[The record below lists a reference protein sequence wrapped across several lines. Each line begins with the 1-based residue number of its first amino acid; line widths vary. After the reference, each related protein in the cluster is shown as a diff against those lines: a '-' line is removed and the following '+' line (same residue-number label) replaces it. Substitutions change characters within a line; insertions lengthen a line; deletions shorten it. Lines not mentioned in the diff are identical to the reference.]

1 MKKQLACILLLVSF
15 HFQAQNTFKFKP
27 FQYEDS
33 YQVYLDLTALEDDK
47 LPVQIVPPIVSMDS
61 VEFQMPKI
69 VPGTYDVHNY
79 GRFVNDFL
87 ALGPEGEKL
96 EVKRLDKN
104 RWRIYQAFDLYKI
117 TYHVDDTYDYAEE
130 TDIFEPAG
138 TSVDDSVF
146 LLNNF
151 GFIGYLKEYEDIQFT
166 LKVKKPEGFYGSSA
180 LSAVNE
186 NGLDVFTT
194 KNYFD
199 LHDNPI
205 LYCVP
210 DTASMMVG
218 GAKVLVS
225 VFSKL
230 GLVNAKKSLE
240 QISEVLNAAAV
251 YLGGTLPVE
260 KYAVLIYCADPEKMG
275 AGYGALEHH
284 KSTVLYMPEVDDD
297 FFYNG
302 VRDITAHEFFHI
314 ITPLNIHSEQIHKFD
329 FIAPEM
335 SEHIWFYE
343 GVTEYNSI
351 LVQVRNGIISTDEFL
366 DQMHDKMVE
375 AEGYNTNI
383 PLTMS
388 SKFTLEFLKKE
399 YSNFYQKGALSGLA
413 LDLKL
418 RSLSEGKY
426 GLPQLLKELGDTYGA
441 DTFFVDKN
449 FFDIITE
456 LTYPEMREFFAL
468 HYEAT
473 VPFPLFELFQL
484 VGVTYLPEEYF
495 ERFSYGNV
503 GFSYNPE
510 TERLVIEEVDNMDVF
525 GIDMGYEQGDEV
537 LTFNGDS
544 LNLGTLQLVMNNFF
558 STTSEGDK
566 ITVEVARPKSNGEF
580 KTKKLKAK
588 AIRVPDMRKHVL
600 KVKEIASPEAK
611 SNMKQWINQ

>member
-1 MKKQLACILLLVSF
+1 MKKQLVFLLLIAAYQ
-15 HFQAQNTFKFKP
+15 FQAQSTFKP
-27 FQYEDS
+27 FQYPDS

-47 LPVQIVPPIVSMDS
+47 LPVQIVPPIVNKDS

-69 VPGTYDVHNY
+69 IPGTYDVHNY
-79 GRFVNDFL
+79 GRFVSEFL

-96 EVKRLDKN
+96 EVKQLDKN

-117 TYHVDDTYDYAEE
+117 TYKVDDTYDYEE
-130 TDIFEPAG
+130 NTDIFEPAG

-151 GFIGYLKEYEDIQFT
+151 GFIGYLKEFQEVQFT
-166 LKVKKPEGFYGSSA
+166 LKVKKPKGFYGSSA
-180 LSAVNE
+180 LIATNE

-210 DTASMMVG
+210 DTASMEVG
-218 GAKVLVS
+218 GARVLVS

-240 QISEVLNAAAV
+240 QISEVLNAAAT

-314 ITPLNIHSEQIHKFD
+314 ITPLNIHSEQIHKFN
-329 FIAPEM
+329 FIEPEM

-351 LVQVRNGIISTDEFL
+351 LVQVRDGIITTDEFL
-366 DQMHDKMVE
+366 DQMRDKMIE
-375 AEGYNTNI
+375 NESYNGNI
-383 PLTMS
+383 PLTMA
-388 SKFTLEFLKKE
+388 SKFTLEFLKEE
-399 YSNFYQKGALSGLA
+399 YSNFYQKGAIAGLA

-418 RSLSEGKY
+418 RSLSQGNY
-426 GLPQLLKELGDTYGA
+426 GLPELLKELGTIYGA
-441 DTFFVDKN
+441 DTFFVDEN
-449 FFDIITE
+449 FFNIITDI
-456 LTYPEMREFFAL
+456 TYPEMREFFAL
-468 HYEAT
+468 HYEST
-473 VPFPLFELFQL
+473 VPFPFFELFQT
-484 VGVTYLPEEYF
+484 VGITYLPEEYF

-503 GFSYNPE
+503 GLSYNPE
-510 TERLVIEEVDNMDVF
+510 TERLVVEEIDNIDAF
-525 GIDMGYEQGDEV
+525 GVDMGYEPGDEII
-537 LTFNGDS
+537 TFNGDS
-544 LNLGTLQLVMNNFF
+544 LNLGTLQTVMNNFF
-558 STTSEGDK
+558 STTEQGDK
-566 ITVEVARPKSNGEF
+566 VKVEVARPKANGAF
-580 KTKKLKAK
+580 KIKKLKAK
-588 AIRVPDMRKHVL
+588 AIRVPDMRTHVL
-600 KVKEIASPEAK
+600 KEKETASPEAK